1 MKNFIIIGA
10 ISMALFSCGNSE
22 EVVSYQ
28 VEDVPRCIALERF
41 YQR

>member
-22 EVVSYQ
+22 EVASYH
-28 VEDVPRCIALERF
+28 VEQ
-41 YQR
+41 YQGAFRLNDSTTV